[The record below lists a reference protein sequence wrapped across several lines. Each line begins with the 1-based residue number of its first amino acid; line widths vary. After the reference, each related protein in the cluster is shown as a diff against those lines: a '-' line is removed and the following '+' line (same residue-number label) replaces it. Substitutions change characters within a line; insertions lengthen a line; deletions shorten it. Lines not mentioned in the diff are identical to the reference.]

1 MPTEKV
7 FHEDVQEETVLESLG
22 YQQEL
27 KRSFGLLGMIGFSFS
42 IVTSWTALGGVLI
55 IGVESGGPP
64 VMIYSWIAI
73 SLFALA
79 VAYAMAEICSAYPVA
94 GGQYSWVAV
103 LAPPSVARGLSY
115 VTGWFMITGIIAMG
129 ATNNF
134 IGANFILGQAN
145 LSFPSY
151 TIERWHTVLLAYLIA
166 LISTIVNVYGPHLFD
181 KISRAAII
189 WNILSFIVVIVV
201 VLACND
207 HKQPA
212 SFVFKDFQNFSGFG
226 TAYCAIVGLPAHM
239 TEEMRNA
246 SREAPKAMVMSVYI
260 GAITGFVF
268 LISISFC
275 IGDIA
280 KTAESTTGSPL
291 IEIFFNS
298 TNSVVGTC
306 FLTSLLVVIVLICA
320 NALLAE
326 GSRSVYAFARDRG
339 LPFSDLF
346 AKVDPK
352 RQVPVY
358 SILLT
363 CVVQMALNSI
373 YFGTLT
379 GFNTVISIATEGFY
393 LSYAMPLSVRIIAYF
408 TNYAKVIPGPY
419 TLGRWSVWVNAAGLL
434 FLVFTSITFNFP
446 TLNPVDKENMN
457 YTSAAIGVIGLISL
471 ITWFTTGRKSFTG
484 PQIGKVDVVEG
495 VAGSMDPHS
504 NENVAGT
511 KNVKS

>member
-1 MPTEKV
+1 
-7 FHEDVQEETVLESLG
+7 
-22 YQQEL
+22 
-27 KRSFGLLGMIGFSFS
+27 
-42 IVTSWTALGGVLI
+42 
-55 IGVESGGPP
+55 
-64 VMIYSWIAI
+64 
-73 SLFALA
+73 
-79 VAYAMAEICSAYPVA
+79 
-94 GGQYSWVAV
+94 
-103 LAPPSVARGLSY
+103 
-115 VTGWFMITGIIAMG
+115 
-129 ATNNF
+129 
-134 IGANFILGQAN
+134 
-145 LSFPSY
+145 
-151 TIERWHTVLLAYLIA
+151 
-166 LISTIVNVYGPHLFD
+166 
-181 KISRAAII
+181 
-189 WNILSFIVVIVV
+189 
-201 VLACND
+201 
-207 HKQPA
+207 
-212 SFVFKDFQNFSGFG
+212 
-226 TAYCAIVGLPAHM
+226 M

-379 GFNTVISIATEGFY
+379 GFNTVISIATEGFCRQNTFCSNFHY
-393 LSYAMPLSVRIIAYF
+393 HA
-408 TNYAKVIPGPY
+408 N
-419 TLGRWSVWVNAAGLL
+419 LL
-434 FLVFTSITFNFP
+434 KP
-446 TLNPVDKENMN
+446 
-457 YTSAAIGVIGLISL
+457 
-471 ITWFTTGRKSFTG
+471 
-484 PQIGKVDVVEG
+484 
-495 VAGSMDPHS
+495 
-504 NENVAGT
+504 
-511 KNVKS
+511 